1 MLKLWNTCTKSLEDF
16 HPLHDNRVGFYA
28 CGPTVYNPATIGNLR
43 SYVAEDILRR
53 TLELLGYTVEHV
65 MNITD
70 VGHLVG
76 DRDEGEDKM
85 EREAAKRGTTAWEI
99 AKEYEERFLRD
110 IARLDIETPNKLPHA
125 TNHIKEQIALVK
137 TLEEKGFTYEIFNGI
152 YFDTSK
158 FKPYG
163 AFSGQKLEEKEEGMR
178 VAANPEKKHPSDFAL
193 WKFSPKEGK
202 RQMEWESPWGVGFP
216 GWHLECSAMSV
227 KYLGQPFDIHAGGV
241 DHIPVH
247 HENEIAQSEAAYGK
261 ELAEYWMHVEFL
273 LVDGRRMGKSEGN
286 AYTLDDLI
294 AKNFDPLA
302 FRLYCLGTHYR
313 SKMNFTWEGL
323 EAAQHALKKLRQAA
337 RELEAPA
344 IGCAEFEK
352 TFAAALEDDLNVPKA
367 LAVVWELLGSD
378 QPKSA
383 KAEALLRMDRVLGLG
398 LKEYIGQAIPVP
410 DEITALAEEREQ
422 ARKTK
427 DWKRSDE
434 LRDQIN
440 AKGWSIED
448 GDEGYSLHVIEERHK
463 FRGEES

>member
-247 HENEIAQSEAAYGK
+247 HENEIAQSKAAYGK

-294 AKNFDPLA
+294 AKDFDPLA

-323 EAAQHALKKLRQAA
+323 KAAQHALNKLRQAA
-337 RELEAPA
+337 RELEEPA

-352 TFAAALEDDLNVPKA
+352 TFAEALEDDLNVPKA
-367 LAVVWELLGSD
+367 LAVIWELLGSD

-398 LKEYIGQAIPVP
+398 LQKYIGRSVPVP
-410 DEITALAEEREQ
+410 DEIKDLAEEREQ

-448 GDEGYSLHVIEERHK
+448 GDGGYSLRVLE
-463 FRGEES
+463 